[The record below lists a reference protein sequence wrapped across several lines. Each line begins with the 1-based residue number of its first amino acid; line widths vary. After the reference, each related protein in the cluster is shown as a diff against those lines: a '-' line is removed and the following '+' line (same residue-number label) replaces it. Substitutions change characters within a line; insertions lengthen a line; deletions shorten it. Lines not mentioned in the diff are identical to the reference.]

1 MSNKLLYSIGEVAQ
15 MLGQEV
21 SAVRYWSKYFS
32 RYIKPERNAKGNRLY
47 HPEDVEC
54 LKTVQYLL
62 KEQGLTLDGVARRLA
77 ADKGELDKRMAVIGS
92 LTKIKT
98 QLGEIYSSL

>member
-1 MSNKLLYSIGEVAQ
+1 

-32 RYIKPERNAKGNRLY
+32 KYIKPERNAKGNRLF

-54 LKTVQYLL
+54 LKTVQFLL
-62 KEQGLTLDGVARRLA
+62 KEKGMTLDGVARRLA
-77 ADKGELDKRMAVIGS
+77 ADKGGLDRKMAVVGS
-92 LTKIKT
+92 LTKIKM
-98 QLGEIYSSL
+98 QLEEIYSSL